1 MVADDGPGRL
11 GGDWVSLG
19 LATPDGFDGS
29 DLVSSAEAASSGA
42 LPDLAFETDQDGH
55 LPVEFRIHGVS
66 GSTGAVMLCH
76 PQVIRVGGK
85 SPTGIYR
92 RWSPGGTGRLTVPR
106 PAEAYSWG
114 GLTERP
120 LLSALWVLLSPF
132 MLFNVAHFMLPA
144 RRRTVPAEGQTSAAP
159 GHDAVVPSRSAWCA
173 RAMLRLC
180 ALAVTVQFTL
190 SLYVVLVSTIGWQN
204 GFVHLADSWW
214 DRWYTHRATDV
225 RVGLGVIVV
234 ALIVAGLWA
243 ASALTVSRY
252 ESVAITTEQPNRPRP
267 DWAMAA
273 PHFWHRPNVVS
284 RHAVMHVLA
293 AVAFV
298 SLVTALIPHRQGQTG
313 AGVTRDQVWVAAVL
327 LGLAVVAVVAWADRD
342 TRPRTGNR
350 AVSWLLPGAALVY
363 LAELAWVVVSAMR
376 SLDAQGVK
384 AATALP
390 LRLAGTSTVVLVAL
404 AGLLI
409 LLLVWVTVARLAAR
423 AGSAPTAGWK
433 PFIGG
438 FGTVWVTLLAVA
450 AAGMLTAALNIGV
463 ARLFGQPTGLR
474 LSVLGQGTANKAPIV
489 VPDEV
494 FVYAVALA
502 VGVLG
507 VAVFAIGLAAWWRR
521 QRSSF
526 AAEPS
531 AGGAGGSDRVRNS
544 YPASL
549 TPSDASTLDSSV
561 RKVAGAWATAAL
573 TDWAGVAIAVF
584 GASWAIAVV
593 LAEVYGL
600 AHANVPVVLRHNGLL
615 AANVLVWL
623 GSAVG
628 AIFAVGGVWLLR
640 SVFKDGS
647 SVRAV
652 GAVWD
657 VATFWPRAAHPLA
670 PPCYAEQAV
679 PEIVDRLTY
688 LTFGQSDP
696 ARLPDPARQPDPAP
710 PPAPAGPD
718 QRALPSP
725 AWYRPRK
732 ILLTGY
738 SQGAI
743 LAAAVVAQLGAGA
756 LSRVSLLTL
765 ANPLRRLYARAF
777 PAYFGEADVAQLRE
791 RLATPETGEPPSEP
805 IPDALVRWRNLVR
818 HTDYIGSWVL
828 APPPAPGGVEYL
840 GVLDV
845 PSLDPP
851 SLIPSGAQLAP
862 IHYHSAWWQDP
873 LALVYGAAL
882 IDGDEP
888 GADSSRRCGRIG
900 WLKDWLGKP

>member
-1 MVADDGPGRL
+1 M
-11 GGDWVSLG
+11 
-19 LATPDGFDGS
+19 
-29 DLVSSAEAASSGA
+29 
-42 LPDLAFETDQDGH
+42 
-55 LPVEFRIHGVS
+55 
-66 GSTGAVMLCH
+66 
-76 PQVIRVGGK
+76 
-85 SPTGIYR
+85 
-92 RWSPGGTGRLTVPR
+92 
-106 PAEAYSWG
+106 
-114 GLTERP
+114 
-120 LLSALWVLLSPF
+120 
-132 MLFNVAHFMLPA
+132 
-144 RRRTVPAEGQTSAAP
+144 
-159 GHDAVVPSRSAWCA
+159 
-173 RAMLRLC
+173 
-180 ALAVTVQFTL
+180 
-190 SLYVVLVSTIGWQN
+190 
-204 GFVHLADSWW
+204 
-214 DRWYTHRATDV
+214 
-225 RVGLGVIVV
+225 
-234 ALIVAGLWA
+234 
-243 ASALTVSRY
+243 
-252 ESVAITTEQPNRPRP
+252 
-267 DWAMAA
+267 
-273 PHFWHRPNVVS
+273 
-284 RHAVMHVLA
+284 
-293 AVAFV
+293 
-298 SLVTALIPHRQGQTG
+298 
-313 AGVTRDQVWVAAVL
+313 
-327 LGLAVVAVVAWADRD
+327 
-342 TRPRTGNR
+342 
-350 AVSWLLPGAALVY
+350 Y

-384 AATALP
+384 AATPLP

-423 AGSAPTAGWK
+423 TGSAPTAGWK

-474 LSVLGQGTANKAPIV
+474 LSVLGQGTAQKAPIV

-531 AGGAGGSDRVRNS
+531 AGGAGSSDRVRNW

-549 TPSDASTLDSSV
+549 TPSADASTLDSSV

-688 LTFGQSDP
+688 LTFGQ
-696 ARLPDPARQPDPAP
+696 PDPAP
-710 PPAPAGPD
+710 PPARPGRTSELFRPRRGTGPGKSC
-718 QRALPSP
+718 SP
-725 AWYRPRK
+725 A
-732 ILLTGY
+732 T
-738 SQGAI
+738 
-743 LAAAVVAQLGAGA
+743 
-756 LSRVSLLTL
+756 
-765 ANPLRRLYARAF
+765 ARARSWL
-777 PAYFGEADVAQLRE
+777 P
-791 RLATPETGEPPSEP
+791 
-805 IPDALVRWRNLVR
+805 RWSR
-818 HTDYIGSWVL
+818 SWV
-828 APPPAPGGVEYL
+828 PAPCPVF
-840 GVLDV
+840 
-845 PSLDPP
+845 
-851 SLIPSGAQLAP
+851 
-862 IHYHSAWWQDP
+862 
-873 LALVYGAAL
+873 
-882 IDGDEP
+882 
-888 GADSSRRCGRIG
+888 RC
-900 WLKDWLGKP
+900 